1 MVWKGRVK
9 SPLSDQYHRHAGVEN
24 EPLKE
29 DDILLTTP
37 GIVVTPHV
45 GGGTADIG
53 DEILPMLAKEIE
65 RVINGQMPE
74 HAVNLEYLKK

>member
-45 GGGTADIG
+45 G
-53 DEILPMLAKEIE
+53 
-65 RVINGQMPE
+65 
-74 HAVNLEYLKK
+74 